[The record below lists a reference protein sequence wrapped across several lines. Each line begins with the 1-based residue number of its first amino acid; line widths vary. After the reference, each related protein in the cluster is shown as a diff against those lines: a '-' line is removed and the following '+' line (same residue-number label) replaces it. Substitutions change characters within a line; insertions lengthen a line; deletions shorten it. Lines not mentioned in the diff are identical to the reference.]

1 MDFHFDIKDSK
12 FDHGSSVVKNIQI
25 GGAETHDGAI
35 LRELEEIR
43 DKLAATEPLVAESV
57 AKLEQAVRENNKPKI
72 STIIQ
77 QLSTGFAA
85 TVLANLA
92 SPALLAFLGIR

>member
-1 MDFHFDIKDSK
+1 MDLHIDVKDSK
-12 FDHGSSVVKNIQI
+12 FDHGSSVVRDIQI
-25 GGAETHDGAI
+25 GGTEAQDGAI
-35 LRELEEIR
+35 LQELEEIR
-43 DKLAATEPLVAESV
+43 HKLAATEPLVAESV
-57 AKLEQAVRENNKPKI
+57 AKLERAVRENNKPKI